1 MVDRVSHPG
10 HPLLAAPAGRVV
22 VAAGAMGTVLQARD
36 L

>member
-10 HPLLAAPAGRVV
+10 HPLLAARAGRVV
-22 VAAGAMGTVLQARD
+22 VAAGAVGTMWQARD